1 MHRTNPAN
9 MHFYRWYTSIHFHFL
24 SMLSITVDILSCRIS
39 DFSALVNRVFQSFVP
54 GVKPCSPAKGKV
66 TATQGEQQLQRQK
79 RMESIHRV
87 RDSQLF
93 PPSAVF
99 FFVAFWRISENPKQL
114 PKCHDDSWSIDVS
127 SWFSHG
133 KIVEDL
139 CRTWVEAKSYGNTR
153 CFAQAA
159 IKDVRT
165 YSSAKFGH
173 QHWPQSLLF
182 PDVFVVSLRA
192 PWHLFKMDD
201 TWYLPWFA

>member
-1 MHRTNPAN
+1 M
-9 MHFYRWYTSIHFHFL
+9 IHFHTLPFFVYAFHHCGYPVLPYLRFL
-24 SMLSITVDILSCRIS
+24 RSSESRFPKFRPRCQAL
-39 DFSALVNRVFQSFVP
+39 FSSKGESHCYSGWTTTPKAKTHGKHSQSP
-54 GVKPCSPAKGKV
+54 GLPAIP
-66 TATQGEQQLQRQK
+66 TF
-79 RMESIHRV
+79 S
-87 RDSQLF
+87 S
-93 PPSAVF
+93 F
-99 FFVAFWRISENPKQL
+99 FFFAFWRISENPKQL